1 MANLSNI
8 NNKFLFTDGDFL
20 KIGNL
25 APINNIS
32 GTESGISITNSNV
45 ASITLD
51 NTAASGKRYIM
62 YSSGNG
68 SLVFWDGDAGSA
80 RLQIDSA
87 GNSTFAGSITTNLSS
102 AGTYFTGGS
111 GGVRQ
116 LSITSGTNV
125 SAHALH
131 TFNIASSNG
140 KYEFNVN
147 GTTELS
153 LDSSNATFAGT
164 LAAGATTLTSTNPN
178 VLVLNPTASNY
189 GGILFQYGGTTK
201 GTSIYNSGGMV
212 YGGESGNFTRLQA
225 GGQYGLHLDPTNRN
239 VHIGGTTDATY
250 KLQVTGTGYYSSQLT
265 VDGFT
270 NNAGIS
276 FRTGITI
283 ANVGIRAKAVGST
296 NRDGLELLGYNGIDF
311 TVNNGA
317 NVAMRIVGVTGSGM
331 SNVGIGTLSPD
342 QKLEVVGSIK
352 ITNSNSRL
360 VFGAANGTDRRALEG
375 NTSGSLLQIGESYTD
390 IALQGN
396 VGIGTT
402 GPSSILTV
410 YGGGS
415 TTSTLELRGG
425 ATGADNATISTQ
437 QSMAFQIGSAG
448 ATGRSY
454 TFLSGG
460 LGYGSG
466 TALFSIDSNGG
477 TFNRSWPQTTTSGS
491 SSVVQTTLIPE
502 PGIYEYYLRGNPNAG
517 GSGAYTSVQAGLIT
531 IAVDYTPAKLVFLRI
546 TRTVTAQDGGGSSN
560 IQLNLN
566 VYMLYNGS
574 ASGEQSIGNKD
585 QSVIYLTVSGYAGT
599 VGSGQTLRLTRKV

>member
-20 KIGNL
+20 KIGNS

-32 GTESGISITNSNV
+32 GTESGISITNGNC

-51 NTAASGKRYIM
+51 NSAAQGKTFSIYSAVNGSLNFYDVDANSGRLIID
-62 YSSGNG
+62 SSGNVG
-68 SLVFWDGDAGSA
+68 IGTVLPSANLNVVGPGDANDPVVAIDVTNSSAFNHGLEIFDANLTDGETVLMAIGKAGSTKNTA
-80 RLQIDSA
+80 IFGYIHDADGGNDNLATIGFWGADNKMTVSA
-87 GNSTFAGSITTNLSS
+87 GGNVGI
-102 AGTYFTGGS
+102 GT
-111 GGVRQ
+111 
-116 LSITSGTNV
+116 GT
-125 SAHALH
+125 
-131 TFNIASSNG
+131 
-140 KYEFNVN
+140 
-147 GTTELS
+147 
-153 LDSSNATFAGT
+153 ATPG
-164 LAAGATTLTSTNPN
+164 
-178 VLVLNPTASNY
+178 
-189 GGILFQYGGTTK
+189 
-201 GTSIYNSGGMV
+201 
-212 YGGESGNFTRLQA
+212 
-225 GGQYGLHLDPTNRN
+225 
-239 VHIGGTTDATY
+239 Y
-250 KLQVTGTGYYSSQLT
+250 KLQVQGTGYYSGQLT

-270 NNAGIS
+270 NDSGIS
-276 FRTGITI
+276 FRTGIAIT
-283 ANVGIRAKAVGST
+283 NVGIRAKAVGTT

-331 SNVGIGTLSPD
+331 
-342 QKLEVVGSIK
+342 
-352 ITNSNSRL
+352 
-360 VFGAANGTDRRALEG
+360 
-375 NTSGSLLQIGESYTD
+375 
-390 IALQGN
+390 GN

-402 GPSSILTV
+402 SPSAPLDVWGSGADGTALLRLTGSGGSTNFNWISSVVYPNLASGNTAIKLFGHSQGTNNQAYVGFKYAGSGSASNTLTFGFYANNFLVNLLANGNLGIGTDGPSSKLTV

-425 ATGADNATISTQ
+425 ASGADNATISTQ

-502 PGIYEYYLRGNPNAG
+502 PGVYEFYLRGNPNAG
-517 GSGAYTSVQAGLIT
+517 GSGAYTSLQAGLIT
-531 IAVDYTPAKLVFLRI
+531 IAVDYTPAKSVFLRI
-546 TRTVTAQDGGGSSN
+546 TKHVTAQDGGGSSN

-574 ASGEQSIGNKD
+574 ASGEQSIANKD
-585 QSVIYLTVSGYAGT
+585 QSVIYLTVSGYVGT
-599 VGSGQTLRLTRKV
+599 VGSSQILRLTRKI